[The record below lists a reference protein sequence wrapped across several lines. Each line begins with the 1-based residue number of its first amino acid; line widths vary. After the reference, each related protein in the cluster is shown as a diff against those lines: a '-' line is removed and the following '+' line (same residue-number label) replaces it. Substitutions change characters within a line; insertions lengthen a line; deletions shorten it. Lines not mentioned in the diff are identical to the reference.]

1 MSKGTGF
8 VWNERYMWHDN
19 GAALGQLP
27 AGGAFQPGLH
37 LENPETKRRLKNLLD
52 AYGMTPQLIDL
63 AHSAA
68 SQQTLERFHTRE
80 YIELVRATSETS
92 GGSVGQ
98 ACLAGP
104 GSFDIARLAV
114 GGTFAAVESVM
125 LGQVGNA
132 YALTRP
138 PGHHAERDR
147 GRGFCIFNNIGLA
160 ILEARAQN
168 LVNRVA
174 VVDWDVHHGN
184 GTQQA
189 FFDDPNVLTL
199 SIHQEM
205 LYPVNLGK
213 IEETGDGPG
222 DGFNINIP
230 LPAGCGGGAY
240 LKAMDAVIEPA
251 LRAFQPDLIIVACG
265 FDAAYFDPLS
275 HMLLVANHY
284 RSLTK
289 KIKSLADELCEGR
302 LVLNHEGGYSDF
314 YVPLCGMAV
323 IEAITDIDSGVK
335 DPYAG
340 TEFVANQDLMPH
352 QDISISKA
360 IEGPLARL
368 LNRVKTR

>member
-1 MSKGTGF
+1 MPQKTGLI
-8 VWNERYMWHDN
+8 WNERFMWHDN
-19 GAALGQLP
+19 GSALGQIP
-27 AGGAFQPGLH
+27 AGGAFQPGVH

-52 AYGMTPQLIDL
+52 AYDVTPQLSRL
-63 AHSAA
+63 AHTAA
-68 SQQTLERFHTRE
+68 TRQTLERFHTAD
-80 YIELVRATSETS
+80 YIDLVAHMSQTT

-98 ACLAGP
+98 STIAGP
-104 GSFDIARLAV
+104 GSYDIARLAV
-114 GGTFAAVESVM
+114 GGTTAAVKDVM
-125 LGQVGNA
+125 SGAVSNA

-147 GRGFCIFNNIGLA
+147 GRGFCIFNNIALA
-160 ILEARAQN
+160 ILEAQA
-168 LVNRVA
+168 LGWVDRVA

-189 FFDDPNVLTL
+189 FFEDPNVLTI

-213 IEETGDGPG
+213 LEETGEGDG
-222 DGFNINIP
+222 DGFNLNIP

-240 LKAMDAVIEPA
+240 LKTIDAVVAPA
-251 LRAFQPDLIIVACG
+251 LSAFKPDLIIVACG

-284 RSLTK
+284 RVMTEK
-289 KIKSLADELCEGR
+289 MMALAADLCGGR
-302 LVLNHEGGYSDF
+302 LITNHEGGYSDF

-323 IEAITDIDSGVK
+323 IETLSGLTSGVV

-352 QDISISKA
+352 QAARIDEA
-360 IEGPLARL
+360 IQGPLAKFLR
-368 LNRVKTR
+368 RAAT